1 MQRHAQARHRFDV
14 GAIWPS
20 ESRVAEAVPG
30 ASVKVVLISGE
41 REGSSRMPALRVR
54 VRAAVAE
61 AADTGVDIELPVTP
75 AGWGREHTDAV
86 ANAVG
91 VHAHSAFV
99 SLRFA
104 DGAIEALPDGRA
116 GWRLVTTMEPGEV
129 LLVDGSTA
137 AHSAIQVSE
146 QKTGMGREELFK
158 AKGVATPA
166 RAPQTSRSAAAV
178 SSAASA
184 AKSGAHVANDHTQH
198 GSIHPPMHTA
208 HDQHPHESHTANNR
222 HGDGGNNGA
231 PLHLS
236 DSAGSDGH
244 HTHDETRHAPP
255 DSSTRRGYARHLF
268 TGLRLYA

>member
-1 MQRHAQARHRFDV
+1 
-14 GAIWPS
+14 
-20 ESRVAEAVPG
+20 
-30 ASVKVVLISGE
+30 
-41 REGSSRMPALRVR
+41 MPALRVR
-54 VRAAVAE
+54 VRAAAAE
-61 AADTGVDIELPVTP
+61 AANTGVDVELPVAP

-86 ANAVG
+86 VNAVG
-91 VHAHSAFV
+91 VDGHSAYV

-116 GWRLVTTMEPGEV
+116 GWRLVTSMEPGEV

-146 QKTGMGREELFK
+146 QKIGMGREELFK

-166 RAPQTSRSAAAV
+166 RAPQTSGSAAAV

-184 AKSGAHVANDHTQH
+184 AKSGAHVANDHAQH
-198 GSIHPPMHTA
+198 GSTHPPTHTA
-208 HDQHPHESHTANNR
+208 HEQHPHESHTAHVQHPHESHTANNR
-222 HGDGGNNGA
+222 HGDGGDNGAPLHLSDSAGSDEHHTHNGA

-244 HTHDETRHAPP
+244 RTHDETRHAPP
-255 DSSTRRGYARHLF
+255 DSSTRRGYVRHRF
-268 TGLRLYA
+268 TGLQLYSITFHWLVVECSIAFY